1 MREYRQ
7 PSTPLLVTALSCATA
22 ALLAVG
28 LEATTLAVAAAG
40 AALVAVTGE
49 FVRMSLPTRR
59 ADPALIDRLVEQA
72 QQGRKLAIYDRD
84 TGLFAHWY
92 LSLRGQEECA
102 RAARYGHGLGLLI
115 IEPDA
120 RSGDDAWRIK
130 SEIGRWIQTELR
142 ATDIAGYLGNSRF
155 AVITPEGGPDAVAAL
170 VDRLRESIASAD
182 VGVSAFPDDGD
193 TFATLWR
200 RAADRLSEDPPLAA
214 AA

>member
-7 PSTPLLVTALSCATA
+7 PSTTLLVTGLACATA
-22 ALLAVG
+22 ALLATG
-28 LEATTLAVAAAG
+28 LEVTTLAVAAAG

-49 FVRMSLPTRR
+49 FVRMSLPARR

-72 QQGRKLAIYDRD
+72 QQGRKLAIFDRD

-102 RAARYGHGLGLLI
+102 RAARYEHGLGLLI
-115 IEPDA
+115 IEPAAGD
-120 RSGDDAWRIK
+120 DDAWRIK

-142 ATDIAGYLGNSRF
+142 TTDIAGYAGNGRY
-155 AVITPEGGPDAVAAL
+155 AVIAPEAGPEAVAAL
-170 VDRLRESIASAD
+170 IGRLLQRIPRAD
-182 VGVSAFPDDGD
+182 VGVSAFPEDGD
-193 TFATLWR
+193 TFPALWR
-200 RAADRLSEDPPLAA
+200 CAVDRLSEDPPLAA